1 MAIRE
6 KSTMQSDRNTIE
18 NFTPQQIL
26 TGPTTRHW
34 SQTRAQWAVAILI
47 ATMAGYLD
55 GYGFFFLKTYV
66 SFMSGNTT
74 STGLKIGQGAFYAAI
89 PSAIAI
95 LFFVTGSF
103 LGNVLTQSK
112 FRHSHRLVFGL
123 IAILL
128 AIVTVLQRSGLSQV
142 NTEIAF
148 LCLSMGLAN
157 PALSKIGAEAV
168 SVTFVTGTLSRIGGY
183 LASALSGKP
192 VKEPQGQ
199 IDTPLF
205 REIADSQL
213 SRAWVEATIWCSFLV
228 GAVLAGIA
236 GGTDFRIWALLPPLV
251 VMLALSLFSSVDRSG
266 LKPSH
271 STN

>member
-6 KSTMQSDRNTIE
+6 KSTMQGERNTIE
-18 NFTPQQIL
+18 DFNPQQIL
-26 TGPTTRHW
+26 RGPTKRHW
-34 SQTRAQWAVAILI
+34 SQTQAQWAVAILI
-47 ATMAGYLD
+47 AIMAGYLD

-74 STGLKIGQGAFYAAI
+74 STGLKIGQGAFHAAI

-128 AIVTVLQRSGLSQV
+128 AIVSVLEMSGLSQV

-157 PALSKIGAEAV
+157 PALSKIGAQAV
-168 SVTFVTGTLSRIGGY
+168 SVTFVTGSLSRLGGY
-183 LASALSGKP
+183 LASAAAGKP
-192 VKEPQGQ
+192 LKEQGP
-199 IDTPLF
+199 IATPLF
-205 REIADSQL
+205 REIADSYL
-213 SRAWVEATIWCSFLV
+213 SRAWVEATIWSAFLV
-228 GAVLAGIA
+228 GAVLSGIA
-236 GGTDFRIWALLPPLV
+236 GSSDFRMWALLPPFV
-251 VMLALSLFSSVDRSG
+251 VMLALSLLSSVD
-266 LKPSH
+266 
-271 STN
+271 

>member
-1 MAIRE
+1 MEIRE
-6 KSTMQSDRNTIE
+6 KHTMQAAIE
-18 NFTPQQIL
+18 EVASRPIL
-26 TGPTTRHW
+26 GSTTRHW
-34 SQTRAQWAVAILI
+34 SQTRAQWAVAVLI
-47 ATMAGYLD
+47 AIMAGYLD

-74 STGLKIGQGAFYAAI
+74 STGLKIGQGAIYAAI

-128 AIVTVLQRSGLSQV
+128 AIVSVLEWSGLSQV
-142 NTEIAF
+142 NTEIVF
-148 LCLSMGLAN
+148 LSLSMGLAN
-157 PALSKIGAEAV
+157 PGLSKIGAEAV

-183 LASALSGKP
+183 LASAASGKP

-213 SRAWVEATIWCSFLV
+213 SRAWVEATIWCAFLV
-228 GAVLAGIA
+228 GAVLAGVA
-236 GGTDFRIWALLPPLV
+236 GTDFRVWALLPPFV
-251 VMLALSLFSSVDRSG
+251 VMLALSLFSSVD
-266 LKPSH
+266 
-271 STN
+271 

>member
-1 MAIRE
+1 MEIRE
-6 KSTMQSDRNTIE
+6 KRTMQARSTIE
-18 NFTPQQIL
+18 GVASKQML
-26 TGPTTRHW
+26 GSTTRHW
-34 SQTRAQWAVAILI
+34 SQTQAQWAVAILI
-47 ATMAGYLD
+47 AIMAGYLD

-95 LFFVTGSF
+95 VFFVTGSF

-128 AIVTVLQRSGLSQV
+128 AIVSVLEGSGLSQV

-183 LASALSGKP
+183 LASAASGKP

-199 IDTPLF
+199 IPTPLF
-205 REIADSQL
+205 REIEDSQL

-228 GAVLAGIA
+228 GAVLSGIA
-236 GGTDFRIWALLPPLV
+236 GGSDFRVWALLPPLV
-251 VMLALSLFSSVDRSG
+251 VMLALSLFSSVD
-266 LKPSH
+266 
-271 STN
+271 

>member
-1 MAIRE
+1 
-6 KSTMQSDRNTIE
+6 MQAHFNKTE
-18 NFTPQQIL
+18 NFTAQQIL

-34 SQTRAQWAVAILI
+34 SQTRAQWAVAVLI
-47 ATMAGYLD
+47 ALMAGYLD
-55 GYGFFFLKTYV
+55 GYGFYFLKTYV

-74 STGLKIGQGAFYAAI
+74 GTGLKIGQDAFYAAI

-103 LGNVLTQSK
+103 LGNVVTQSK

-128 AIVTVLQRSGLSQV
+128 ASVSVLQWNGLSQV
-142 NTEIAF
+142 NIEIAF

-183 LASALSGKP
+183 LASAAAGKP
-192 VKEPQGQ
+192 VKEPQGE
-199 IDTPLF
+199 ITTPLF
-205 REIADSQL
+205 REIRDSQL
-213 SRAWVEATIWCSFLV
+213 SRAWVEATIWSAFLV
-228 GAVLAGIA
+228 GAVLAGMA
-236 GGTDFRIWALLPPLV
+236 GSSDFRMWALLPPMA
-251 VMLALSLFSSVDRSG
+251 VMLALSLFSSVD
-266 LKPSH
+266 
-271 STN
+271 